1 MITSRPT
8 ALISDEM
15 VQVLEKIAIGKET
28 FQNLTGVEYPWEI
41 DRKTFSII
49 RERLI
54 HIEMELR
61 YRHSNHNL
69 LCMATG
75 ESVYW
80 LEEHNLDVLQ
90 EQMVQTIQNLNENGP
105 MPVWKCTTAETLI
118 NHLRNI
124 KRLILAVAHDSIL
137 LDQLKNHL
145 GERHKVISR
154 EFELAERTIL
164 DLLSSLHDNGSKIG
178 HALNQDIILLERCR
192 ITQKMIEEGEATE
205 RDLGYTQMQI
215 EEAIEKL
222 TERCRRALPTAPL
235 LMRSLNQFCRD
246 ALRKGESSQL
256 TRASRWEILLS
267 LVEDIPEE
275 SKAFLQLMSLE
286 RNGMSRF
293 VASRERELGI
303 SEDGQNALGK
313 AQEASHSNEKRKQES
328 QSLLP
333 PPVGATTDP
342 PRRVRRMAIRERH
355 ALA

>member
-8 ALISDEM
+8 TLISDEM
-15 VQVLEKIAIGKET
+15 VQVLEKLAIGKES

-49 RERLI
+49 RERIINL
-54 HIEMELR
+54 ETELR
-61 YRHSNHNL
+61 FHYPNRNL

-75 ESVYW
+75 DSVYW
-80 LEEHNLDVLQ
+80 LEETNLGVLQ

-145 GERHKVISR
+145 GERHKIVSR
-154 EFELAERTIL
+154 EFQLAERTIL
-164 DLLSSLHDNGSKIG
+164 DLMNTLHDNGSKIG

-192 ITQKMIEEGEATE
+192 ITQEMIQRGEATE
-205 RDLGYTQMQI
+205 KDLGYSQKHLD
-215 EEAIEKL
+215 EAIERI
-222 TERCRRALPTAPL
+222 TERCRMALPTAPL
-235 LMRSLNQFCRD
+235 LIRSLNQFCRD
-246 ALRKGESSQL
+246 ALRKSESSQL

-313 AQEASHSNEKRKQES
+313 AQEASQSIEKRKEES
-328 QSLLP
+328 QSLTP
-333 PPVGATTDP
+333 PPTATTDQ